1 MIKKIEMSIVTMLT
15 SMYFFPFEFSFLPG
29 VNTKM
34 MLAGIGLI
42 LLLLNLA
49 HGRMLGNLNGD
60 LIRLSVVAMV
70 ISLIS
75 FASITINGTYDNTFV
90 YFVVSMWVWLGG
102 AYLVTRLM
110 KALHGYLNVELVCN
124 YLVAVCVGQCVV
136 AFSMEQIPALKSLV
150 DSFLGSSGLM
160 GKVEGRIYGIGASLD
175 VAGMRFASVLLI
187 IAFLSINAKVVEWRK
202 EICYVASFFIVVSI
216 GCMIGRT
223 TTIGAVI
230 ALIYW
235 GITLLMGKGEQRRQC
250 RRIFFI
256 LGAMLVAF
264 TPVVV
269 YFYKTNPSL
278 NYNIRFAFE
287 GFFSLVEKG
296 RWETHSTNILR
307 NMYVFPNS
315 VKTWLIGDGY
325 FDNPEIDPHYIGYRW
340 KGFYQGTDVGYLRF
354 IFYAGI
360 GCAVAFVIYMFN
372 VAYVCMLRFKGYA
385 LLFFGILVLNY
396 IVWFKVSSDLFPVFA
411 AFLCIT
417 SNDII
422 EADVIGSKRMALNQ
436 S

>member
-1 MIKKIEMSIVTMLT
+1 MIKKIEMSVVTMLT

-110 KALHGYLNVELVCN
+110 KALHGYLDVELVCN

-150 DSFLGSSGLM
+150 DSFLGSSGFM

-250 RRIFFI
+250 RRIF
-256 LGAMLVAF
+256 GS
-264 TPVVV
+264 PE
-269 YFYKTNPSL
+269 KTC
-278 NYNIRFAFE
+278 
-287 GFFSLVEKG
+287 V
-296 RWETHSTNILR
+296 
-307 NMYVFPNS
+307 
-315 VKTWLIGDGY
+315 
-325 FDNPEIDPHYIGYRW
+325 
-340 KGFYQGTDVGYLRF
+340 
-354 IFYAGI
+354 
-360 GCAVAFVIYMFN
+360 
-372 VAYVCMLRFKGYA
+372 
-385 LLFFGILVLNY
+385 
-396 IVWFKVSSDLFPVFA
+396 
-411 AFLCIT
+411 
-417 SNDII
+417 
-422 EADVIGSKRMALNQ
+422 
-436 S
+436 